1 MDYFK
6 NAENVWSSGLTYI
19 KYVVDTAREP
29 FLVLDKDL
37 SVVSANDSFYRFFTV
52 TEKETLDKK
61 VYDIGEKQWDI
72 PQLKKLLENILP
84 KSTFFKDFEV
94 EHIFPVIG
102 KKVLLLNARIVFNE
116 SDKEKKPLI
125 ILAMEDVTKQRLLD
139 ERMKEYT
146 KELEQKVAERT
157 TALEKKL
164 LEGSKSLDDRVVELE
179 KLNRFMLGREMT
191 MIELKEKIQELEESL
206 AKTKKILE
214 NKELAEKK

>member
-6 NAENVWSSGLTYI
+6 NAEHVWSTGLTYI

-29 FLVLDKDL
+29 FLILNKDL
-37 SVVSANDSFYRFFTV
+37 DVVSANDSFYRFFTV
-52 TEKETLDKK
+52 TEEDTLNKK

-72 PQLKKLLENILP
+72 PQLRKLLENILP
-84 KSTFFKDFEV
+84 KSSFFKDFEV
-94 EHIFPVIG
+94 EHDFPIIG
-102 KKVLLLNARIVFNE
+102 KKILLLNARIVFSEHDPN
-116 SDKEKKPLI
+116 KVPLI

-164 LEGSKSLDDRVVELE
+164 LEGNKSLDERVLELE
-179 KLNRFMLGREMT
+179 KLNKIMMGRELTIM
-191 MIELKEKIQELEESL
+191 ELKEKIRNLEE
-206 AKTKKILE
+206 KLE
-214 NKELAEKK
+214 RSMK